1 MRVTEASLLDF
12 NIEGDDHHLTLTDGS
27 NWFVN
32 PRDLPILAKW
42 TPSTHIAVDCCEDNS
57 FFPYK
62 LTNQEANISVL
73 AMKID

>member
-1 MRVTEASLLDF
+1 MKLSEASLLDMD
-12 NIEGDDHHLTLTDGS
+12 IEGDDHHLTLQDGS

-32 PRDLPILAKW
+32 PRDLPKLAEW
-42 TPSTHIAVDCCEDNS
+42 TPSAMIAIDCCEDNS

-62 LTNQEANISVL
+62 LTNQDIDVSVL

>member
-1 MRVTEASLLDF
+1 MRISEASLLDV
-12 NIEGDDHHLTLTDGS
+12 NINGDDHHLTLTDGS

-32 PRDLPILAKW
+32 PRDLPTLEKW
-42 TPSTHIAVDCCEDNS
+42 LPPAMIAVDCCENNS

-62 LTNQEANISVL
+62 LTNQDDNVTIL